1 MSGDEAAVL
10 EVHALQ
16 AGYGQVQVVND
27 VSFRV
32 GPGETVAL
40 VGRNG
45 VGKTTSLAAVSGLR
59 YGRVRGRVAL
69 AGRDLTARSPN
80 EIVAAGVKFV
90 PEGRRIFRSM
100 SVHENLR
107 LGAFTH
113 RRDRRRDLAGDF
125 DRVYELF
132 AALHGYDR
140 KLAGELSGGQQQM
153 VAIGQAL
160 MSRPRFLL
168 LDEPSSGL
176 APALVDEMYD
186 RFDELVSQGLG
197 LLVVDQSI
205 ERALERSHR
214 FYVMEAGAIAM
225 EGSSNPAAIEPIN
238 AIVLGARDRAPL
250 A

>member
-1 MSGDEAAVL
+1 MTATEPAVL
-10 EVHALQ
+10 EVEGLQ

-27 VSFRV
+27 VSFSV
-32 GPGETVAL
+32 AAGETVAL

-45 VGKTTSLAAVSGLR
+45 VGKTTSLAAVAGLR
-59 YGRVRGRVAL
+59 YGPVRGRVRL
-69 AGRDLTARSPN
+69 GDRDLAPCSPN
-80 EIVAAGVKFV
+80 EIVSAGVKFV

-107 LGAFTH
+107 LGAFTR
-113 RRDRRRDLAGDF
+113 RRDRIGGLDEDF

-132 AALHGYDR
+132 SVLRGYSR
-140 KLAGELSGGQQQM
+140 KRAGELSGGQQQM

-176 APALVDEMYD
+176 GPALVDEMYD
-186 RFDELVSQGLG
+186 RFDELVSVGVG

-205 ERALERSHR
+205 ERALERSRR
-214 FYVMEAGAIAM
+214 FYVMEAGAMAL
-225 EGSSNPAAIEPIN
+225 EGVSDASAIEPIN
-238 AIVLGARDRAPL
+238 AIVLAARDTAPL